1 MAELKFCRNE
11 DPGEMPLLGKTC
23 NKSNFARNCKPR
35 GECST
40 IPAKYFEEKRQTV
53 HKREQKY
60 FYSLISPQNTLW
72 RANQTNT
79 KDAKL
84 KEYTSYLTI
93 FDHERL
99 KNVAQCP
106 SKDFLD

>member
-1 MAELKFCRNE
+1 MSPWRDALAW
-11 DPGEMPLLGKTC
+11 KTC
-23 NKSNFARNCKPR
+23 NKSNSARNCKPR

-72 RANQTNT
+72 RAN
-79 KDAKL
+79 
-84 KEYTSYLTI
+84 
-93 FDHERL
+93 
-99 KNVAQCP
+99 
-106 SKDFLD
+106 